1 MGHSCLS
8 FSSSTLLALL
18 IFGVLNNGF
27 ALNFNG
33 PYGGQAT
40 LFSRSDPLGRECLS
54 TGDIPVGEV
63 GLTDEERSVLDFIC
77 WQNQSSL
84 TFRER
89 KWEDEEERGAILD
102 RSVALTVRNGI
113 PAGISCKPIQWC
125 DGSGACT
132 IVCDRGSVFIEPWLA
147 HAVKLQAKLAR
158 GLPFC
163 FTTLFGTHNSAITLA
178 DGYGNLDLAWQSLF
192 KYIKWVVPDAHKRVL
207 RTNNQWLSITDQLN
221 LGVRVVEIDTHWVG
235 DVLRIAHCG
244 GLHVEALNVLV
255 RALNTVAK
263 LLGHDIRWDT
273 ETMGC
278 NPSLS
283 SIPALEQ
290 RTLVDALTEIADWM
304 NAEENKDEFL
314 VLYFDDQPDLST
326 WVSLPSQ
333 NFFVTL
339 TV

>member
-1 MGHSCLS
+1 M
-8 FSSSTLLALL
+8 
-18 IFGVLNNGF
+18 
-27 ALNFNG
+27 
-33 PYGGQAT
+33 
-40 LFSRSDPLGRECLS
+40 GRECLP
-54 TGDIPVGEV
+54 TGEIAVAEFD
-63 GLTDEERSVLDFIC
+63 LTEDERSMLDFIC
-77 WQNQSSL
+77 WQNQSML
-84 TFRER
+84 TLPTER
-89 KWEDEEERGAILD
+89 KLD
-102 RSVALTVRNGI
+102 PLVTVRDGI
-113 PAGISCKPIQWC
+113 PAGISCSPTQWC

-132 IVCDRGSVFIEPWLA
+132 VVCDRGSVNIEPWLV

-192 KYIKWVVPDAHKRVL
+192 KYIKWVVPDAQKRVL

-221 LGVRVVEIDTHWVG
+221 LGVRAVEIDTHWVG
-235 DVLRIAHCG
+235 NVLRIAHCG
-244 GLHVEALNVLV
+244 GLHVEALNLLV

-290 RTLVDALTEIADWM
+290 RTLVDALTEIRGWM

-326 WVSLPSQ
+326 WVSTTQLLIGLLL
-333 NFFVTL
+333 F
-339 TV
+339 